1 MKKYS
6 KLIISLVI
14 GIAVFLFWA
23 FPFKA
28 ALNYHEEFQLFLID
42 DDYLLTHLQ
51 EAGGIAVYLSEAL
64 VQFYNNFWIGAAILG
79 VEFMLIYL
87 LSAGIIKKLPSFKG
101 NFLLPFLPVAALW
114 ILMGDYN
121 VMHSLIM
128 AVLLVLLF
136 IYIVLC
142 VCKTL
147 PTRVVGL
154 IVVLPMLWW
163 MCWTSHY
170 RYPGFFAKIETIYD
184 NNVYDVLEYDMLV
197 RANRWDDIIRKAN
210 KKAPDSPN
218 TVCATN
224 LALGMQH
231 RLLTHGQRFNRYGV
245 DGLLPRFDHNPFL
258 TLTIAET
265 FLQLGMVNSAQRMYF
280 EAMEAIH
287 NRNKSTRC
295 LRRLAE
301 TNIVNGHYEV
311 AKKYLRIL
319 EKTVFY
325 RNWAR
330 RTMKLIDG
338 GEEAIESNRLYKH
351 LREVSLEQDFL
362 YNDVELIDRVFGY
375 LFVHNPNNYMA
386 MQYLMFYAALE
397 GNVEKYSAYYNVV
410 KKYNPTAEV
419 PKLKMQ
425 PNR

>member
-1 MKKYS
+1 
-6 KLIISLVI
+6 
-14 GIAVFLFWA
+14 
-23 FPFKA
+23 
-28 ALNYHEEFQLFLID
+28 
-42 DDYLLTHLQ
+42 
-51 EAGGIAVYLSEAL
+51 
-64 VQFYNNFWIGAAILG
+64 
-79 VEFMLIYL
+79 
-87 LSAGIIKKLPSFKG
+87 
-101 NFLLPFLPVAALW
+101 
-114 ILMGDYN
+114 
-121 VMHSLIM
+121 
-128 AVLLVLLF
+128 
-136 IYIVLC
+136 
-142 VCKTL
+142 
-147 PTRVVGL
+147 
-154 IVVLPMLWW
+154 
-163 MCWTSHY
+163 
-170 RYPGFFAKIETIYD
+170 
-184 NNVYDVLEYDMLV
+184 MLV

-351 LREVSLEQDFL
+351 LRNVSLEQDFL

-397 GNVEKYSAYYNVV
+397 GNVEKYQAYYNVV